1 MHEGKHQP
9 LTRYALFSNETMCT
23 SSAFLQTVSFP
34 TDRLKMFGSVSLEM
48 LKQDCNDMQR
58 VSKHVIEGIK

>member
-1 MHEGKHQP
+1 MFEEDMMTESEKGM
-9 LTRYALFSNETMCT
+9 TYYERMD
-23 SSAFLQTVSFP
+23 
-34 TDRLKMFGSVSLEM
+34 DRLKMFGSVSLEM